1 MKKILL
7 PLVLLAVTFA
17 GMAQSISE
25 NTIVLQ
31 WQTVMPG
38 METTTTSYP
47 FFGAPQSV
55 SVVRYDPSRFYSRV
69 IEAKGENADHTS
81 AIAEKHNAVAAI
93 NGSYFNMKILT
104 PETFVK
110 SDGQLL
116 NSENRSEI
124 SNGLFLCNPDGT
136 CNVAMSTTSTNE
148 SVARD
153 WSDAIG
159 SGPLLIES
167 DREYRYSANPREN
180 DIRISESRDRI
191 FFNKRHNRT
200 LIGTG
205 HDGKVYMAV
214 VDGRSAENASG
225 MTIDELTHLSRIL
238 NLREALNLD
247 GGGSSTIWVAG
258 TGVLNH
264 PSDNKC
270 FDHAGERRVPNIVAV
285 FPKL

>member
-7 PLVLLAVTFA
+7 PLVLLAATLCS
-17 GMAQSISE
+17 MAQSVSE
-25 NTIVLQ
+25 NTIILK

-38 METTTTSYP
+38 MEITTTDYP

-69 IEAKGENADHTS
+69 IEAIGENADITS
-81 AIAEKHNAVAAI
+81 NIAVNNNAVAAI
-93 NGSYFNMKILT
+93 NGGYFNMKLLT
-104 PETFVK
+104 PTTFIK
-110 SDGQLL
+110 SNGTVTNPDNQ
-116 NSENRSEI
+116 SDI

-136 CNVAMSTTSTNE
+136 CDVAITSTSINDA
-148 SVARD
+148 VARN

-159 SGPLLIES
+159 CGPLLLES
-167 DREYRYSANPREN
+167 DKEYTYSCVPGKA
-180 DIRISESRDRI
+180 DIRISESRDRV

-205 HDGKVYMAV
+205 KDGKVYMVV
-214 VDGRSAENASG
+214 VDGRSEGNASG
-225 MTIDELTHLSRIL
+225 MTIDELTWLSRIL

-247 GGGSSTIWVAG
+247 GGGSSAIWVAG

-264 PSDNKC
+264 PSDNKT
-270 FDHAGERRVPNIVAV
+270 FDHNGERRVPNIVAV
-285 FPKL
+285 FPKP